1 MDHFVHTAYRQA
13 AQVAVCQNLGIL
25 HYSYS
30 VSQISYIW
38 YIFFS
43 QVAKENVL
51 SPLAKLTKG
60 IQNIGASLKK
70 GGEEIGC
77 NAELEVAAAGAFD
90 RDAAASEVAAANDL
104 RERARNTSS
113 KTKFIIL

>member
-13 AQVAVCQNLGIL
+13 AQVAVCQNFGIV
-25 HYSYS
+25 HYG
-30 VSQISYIW
+30 VSQISHIW
-38 YIFFS
+38 CIFFS